1 MSENNN
7 PPSIQIMAVSNVYI
21 RSMIFEKKGDTE
33 IGHKHPYHH
42 GTMLSSGSLLVKTEK
57 GMKIFNAPSLI
68 FIDKDLTHELIA
80 LEDNTVANCIHA
92 LRDVE
97 GELIPPET
105 IPEGVDA
112 FSDHEKLNHFLLQKG
127 IVRTK
132 PMGFPKT

>member
-1 MSENNN
+1 M
-7 PPSIQIMAVSNVYI
+7 V
-21 RSMIFEKKGDTE
+21 FEKKGDTE

-97 GELIPPET
+97 GALIPPET
-105 IPEGVDA
+105 IPEGVDV
-112 FSDHEKLNHFLLQKG
+112 FTDREQFDHFLLEKG
-127 IVRTK
+127 IIGIKT
-132 PMGFPKT
+132 MGFDKT

>member
-1 MSENNN
+1 MSENKT
-7 PPSIQIMAVSNVYI
+7 PSIQIMAVSNVYI
-21 RSMIFEKKGDTE
+21 RSMVFEKKGDTE

-97 GELIPPET
+97 GALIPPET
-105 IPEGVDA
+105 IPEGVDV
-112 FSDHEKLNHFLLQKG
+112 FTDREQFDHFLLEKG
-127 IVRTK
+127 IIGIKT
-132 PMGFPKT
+132 MGFDKT